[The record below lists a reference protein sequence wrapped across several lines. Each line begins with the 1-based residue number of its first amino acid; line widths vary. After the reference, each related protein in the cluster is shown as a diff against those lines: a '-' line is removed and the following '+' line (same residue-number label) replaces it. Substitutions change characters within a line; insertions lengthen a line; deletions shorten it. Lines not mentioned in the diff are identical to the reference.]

1 MGEAGLLINSFLI
14 LFLPD
19 CRLQM
24 KAMNID
30 KVVNF
35 PFPTPPDQQA
45 MVSAEKLLVLLGAL
59 DRTSKK
65 ITTLGRA
72 MVSGQIATDDSAS
85 DRN

>member
-1 MGEAGLLINSFLI
+1 
-14 LFLPD
+14 
-19 CRLQM
+19 M